1 MEDKTLIRCLN
12 TVGKTAFVS
21 HFELFQRYAIGQ
33 ITKENAVERL
43 VNSELGNEDGSLMR
57 LGNAKRIFVNQAE
70 EQALS
75 IILESNRLDDSV
87 LQKAKRLFAL
97 IQ

>member
-21 HFELFQRYAIGQ
+21 HFELFQRYAIGHL
-33 ITKENAVERL
+33 TKENAVERL
-43 VNSELGNEDGSLMR
+43 VNSGLGNEDGSLMR

-70 EQALS
+70 EQALN

-87 LQKAKRLFAL
+87 LQEANRLFAL
-97 IQ
+97 I